1 MSRARLFI
9 ISIIIC
15 ILVTCSCCAT
25 VYAESAGNMGS
36 EFSYRLMSDTD
47 EVEIIEY
54 KGSGGYVA
62 IPDNLGGQVVTS
74 IGDRTFLGMHGIT
87 IVFIP
92 DTVKNIGL
100 KAFEDNSSLSE
111 VTLPYGLE
119 TIGNK
124 AFASCVSL
132 SSVVIPDGTK
142 RIGESCFEG
151 CRKLNSV
158 FIPESVTEIGNMC
171 FADCDNVTVYC
182 YNGSYAQDYCD
193 IKKVNYKD
201 ISKASYN
208 PYEYSASDI
217 RGSSAPYIQ
226 SQGVS
231 WIIYLI
237 GGLVIIACA
246 VFVVM
251 TYFTTKRSK
260 NILSDVGKVKNKKP

>member
-1 MSRARLFI
+1 MGRTRLFI
-9 ISIIIC
+9 LNIILC
-15 ILVTCSCCAT
+15 ILVICSCCAT
-25 VYAESAGNMGS
+25 VYAESAGNVS
-36 EFSYRLMSDTD
+36 SDFSYRLMSDTA

-54 KGSGGYVA
+54 KGGGGYVA

-74 IGDRTFLGMHGIT
+74 IGDRTFFGMHEIT

-100 KAFEDNSSLSE
+100 KAFEDNTSLSE
-111 VTLPYGLE
+111 VTLPYSLE

-132 SSVVIPDGTK
+132 SSVVIPDGTR

-151 CRKLNSV
+151 CRRLNSV

-182 YNGSYAQDYCD
+182 YKNSYTQNYCD
-193 IKKVNYKD
+193 LKKINYKD
-201 ISKASYN
+201 ISEASYN

-217 RGSSAPYIQ
+217 SGSSAPYIQ
-226 SQGVS
+226 SQSVS
-231 WIIYLI
+231 WLIYLI

-246 VFVVM
+246 VIVVM

-260 NILSDVGKVKNKKP
+260 NILFDVGKIKTKK